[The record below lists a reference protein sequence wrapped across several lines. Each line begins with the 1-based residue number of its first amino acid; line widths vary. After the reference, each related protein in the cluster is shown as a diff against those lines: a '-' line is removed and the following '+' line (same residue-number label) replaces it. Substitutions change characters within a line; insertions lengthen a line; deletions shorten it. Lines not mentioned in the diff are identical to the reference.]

1 MKGVGNVLLSH
12 YHLQQGKRDTE
23 RTDTR
28 RKGKETEADFQSVL
42 DAEQKKMDP
51 PTKA

>member
-1 MKGVGNVLLSH
+1 MKGVGDVLLSH

-28 RKGKETEADFQSVL
+28 RKGKENETDFQSVL
-42 DAEQKKMDP
+42 EAEQKR
-51 PTKA
+51 